1 MWVQTVQSRDLY
13 PIRKT
18 PQMGCLR
25 TRQNATRFWRD
36 RRLRRRRPQ
45 PRSHYSRA
53 LGEGSDP
60 GPGIQILNLRC
71 LMACYITYSKGRREA
86 SFRPSVPS
94 SIRPSVRSSMGPVMV
109 CLL

>member
-1 MWVQTVQSRDLY
+1 
-13 PIRKT
+13 
-18 PQMGCLR
+18 
-25 TRQNATRFWRD
+25 
-36 RRLRRRRPQ
+36 
-45 PRSHYSRA
+45 
-53 LGEGSDP
+53 
-60 GPGIQILNLRC
+60 LRC